1 MTLMKARIMKCA
13 GNVTPLGELQNVV
26 SKTQG
31 HGRCSNIWMDHI
43 DIGHKDVK

>member
-1 MTLMKARIMKCA
+1 MKFV
-13 GNVTPLGELQNVV
+13 GNVTPLGKLQNVV

-43 DIGHKDVK
+43 NRWQECEIIWTNTG